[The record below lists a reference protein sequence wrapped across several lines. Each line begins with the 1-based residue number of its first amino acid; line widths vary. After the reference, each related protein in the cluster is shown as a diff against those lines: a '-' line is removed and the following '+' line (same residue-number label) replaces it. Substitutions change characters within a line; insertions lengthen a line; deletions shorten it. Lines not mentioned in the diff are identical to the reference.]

1 MSKVIV
7 ITGASSG
14 IGEAT
19 AKTLAKAGNKVVLAA
34 RRKDRLESLVADI
47 QVAGGEAIYV
57 LADVS
62 KLEENKKI
70 AQTALDTYG
79 RIDVWVNNAGL
90 MLLSEFSKGLV
101 EEWDRMIDVNL
112 KGTLYGIDAA
122 LPTMREQKSGAICQ
136 CGISI
141 GPPSRSNNRGL
152 CRNQIWG
159 LGCQRISSPRR
170 SHRPVQCPCDGH
182 LARSSRYRTVTTC
195 V

>member
-70 AQTALDTYG
+70 AQTALDIYG

-101 EEWDRMIDVNL
+101 
-112 KGTLYGIDAA
+112 
-122 LPTMREQKSGAICQ
+122 
-136 CGISI
+136 
-141 GPPSRSNNRGL
+141 
-152 CRNQIWG
+152 
-159 LGCQRISSPRR
+159 
-170 SHRPVQCPCDGH
+170 
-182 LARSSRYRTVTTC
+182 
-195 V
+195 